1 MNTPTPSD
9 QHANRNNEVS
19 LQHTFEAMLAEIR
32 RMKLPEGETKKLIDM
47 LMKYRSAWNSYV
59 NRIKPRQ
66 SRAEMN
72 SQRSKRK

>member
-1 MNTPTPSD
+1 MNTPIPSE

-19 LQHTFEAMLAEIR
+19 LQQTFEAMLAEIR